1 MNNMSYP
8 FIPDM
13 SMMNPPFSYN
23 QNHPNS
29 KIMQL
34 EEQMNRLNRDIRRLE
49 HRVNMLE
56 KKNQPH
62 VSKTNVDDQDDS
74 GIYMM

>member
-13 SMMNPPFSYN
+13 SMMNSPLSYN
-23 QNHPNS
+23 PYQPNN
-29 KIMQL
+29 KMIQL
-34 EEQMNRLNRDIRRLE
+34 EEQINRLNRDIKRLE
-49 HRVNMLE
+49 HRVNILE

-62 VSKTNVDDQDDS
+62 ISKTNVDDQDDS